1 MPNGSKCHSPA
12 LRDRSY
18 CFFHQRLHTT
28 INASKQKKDSFDL
41 SSFVEDAKGIQIALS
56 QVLAGLAESRIEP
69 RRASP
74 LIYGLDLATQLT
86 KKSADF
92 DPSQTVTNVRRDEDG
107 YLMAV
112 DEVTCDSPPACPG
125 SAQQSACPADPRQ
138 SKLTSDSNR

>member
-1 MPNGSKCHSPA
+1 MSRTPKAFRSPSP
-12 LRDRSY
+12 RCSR
-18 CFFHQRLHTT
+18 
-28 INASKQKKDSFDL
+28 
-41 SSFVEDAKGIQIALS
+41 
-56 QVLAGLAESRIEP
+56 GLAESRIEP
-69 RRASP
+69 RRASL